1 MNRWRTILAAGGG
14 LALLAVMWLG
24 LSAETGVPASTSAGQ
39 PAAGES
45 STQVFTDTV
54 MLAPAKDNTL
64 YESEIGAVS
73 NGAGEF
79 LFAGVT
85 QNSDARRAVLAFD
98 LRGIPPWATVHAAT
112 LTLTMSKTIA
122 GPSVVSLHR
131 LLADWGEGASDA
143 VGEEGGGALAQPGD
157 ATWIYTF
164 FDTDEWATPG
174 GDFVAAPAATTM
186 VGGFGLYSW
195 SSAGLLADVAG
206 WAAGPAANFGWAL
219 LGDESG
225 PGTAKR
231 FNSRENATGGP
242 RLTITYSFAGDR
254 AYLPVI
260 LR

>member
-1 MNRWRTILAAGGG
+1 MNRWRTIVAACGG
-14 LALLAVMWLG
+14 LALLAVVWLG
-24 LSAETGVPASTSAGQ
+24 LSAETGVPASVPAGQ

-45 STQVFTDTV
+45 FTPVFTDTV
-54 MLAPAKDNTL
+54 TLAPARDNTL

-73 NGAGEF
+73 NGAGDF

-85 QNSDARRAVLAFD
+85 QNNDARRAVLAFD
-98 LRGIPPWATVHAAT
+98 LTGIPPWATVHAAT

-122 GPSVVSLHR
+122 GPSAVSLHR

-143 VGEEGGGALAQPGD
+143 VGEEGAGALAQPGD

-164 FDTDEWATPG
+164 FNTDEWATPG
-174 GDFVAAPAATTM
+174 GDFAAAPSAATT
-186 VGGFGLYSW
+186 VGGVGPYSW

-206 WAAGPAANFGWAL
+206 WAADPAANFGWAL
-219 LGDESG
+219 RGDETG

-231 FNSRENATGGP
+231 FNSRENSSGGP
-242 RLTITYSFAGDR
+242 QLTITYSFVGDR

-260 LR
+260 FR